1 MIDQNKHFYCYYNR
15 KRLSLFILKNT
26 FVMPDQKPNRLIHE
40 SSPYLIQHAYNP
52 VDWYPYGE
60 EALELARTTNRPL
73 LISIGY
79 SACHWCHVMEHES
92 FSNAEVAEIMNR
104 EFVCVKV
111 DREERPDVD
120 QVFMAAVQLLH
131 NSGGW
136 PLNCF
141 ALPDGRPFWGGTYF
155 RPEQW
160 IELLGQVSELF
171 KRSFSEVEQQADRL
185 AEGTSA
191 MSIIEAPADASRP
204 DMEFVNELYDQLS
217 LRFDTETGGT
227 VGAPKFPMP
236 VVWEFVSAYYQVRKF
251 PEAFQQLSL
260 TLQKMA
266 MGGIFDQIGGGF
278 ARYSTDTLWKVPHFE
293 KMLYDNAQL
302 VSLYAKT
309 YALSGDVLLRET
321 LDKTLAFIEKE
332 FAAEEGYFYSA
343 LDADSEGEEGL
354 FYLWTRE
361 EIKILLPEYGD
372 LVSDY
377 FGVDNQGLWEDGKS
391 ILVRPL
397 TDDTFAS
404 RQHLSAEE
412 LRQLIKMSSAVMLKA
427 RDERIKPGLDNKM
440 ILSWNAMM
448 VEGLIDSFHA
458 IGNPWSKK
466 AALKAGNY
474 IASVMM
480 EADGS
485 LLRTLAKDKEGIPG
499 FLDDYAFTIRAF
511 IALYQLDFDEVWLQR
526 ARQLCNQVMGAFAD
540 EASPLFYYVPQ
551 NIALRSS
558 QVRIKEVTDGV
569 EPSANAV
576 MAEVLTLLGHYFE
589 EDNWLDYASRMLL
602 AMKSRMLA
610 YPSAHAH
617 WAKVALMHVTGV
629 TTIIITGP
637 LAFNFAEALRPKAGP
652 FTLMAATI
660 KKESLPVFKK
670 RIKPE
675 ETLIYVCEG
684 NVCQTAVTSPEDV
697 NF

>member
-1 MIDQNKHFYCYYNR
+1 
-15 KRLSLFILKNT
+15 
-26 FVMPDQKPNRLIHE
+26 MPDQKPNRLINE

-52 VDWYPYGE
+52 VDWHPYGE
-60 EALELARTTNRPL
+60 EALGLARETNRPL
-73 LISIGY
+73 LVSIGY

-92 FSNAEVAEIMNR
+92 FSNPEVAEIMNR

-155 RPEQW
+155 RPVQW
-160 IELLGQVSELF
+160 MELLGQISELF
-171 KRSFSEVEQQADRL
+171 KRNFHEVEQQATRL

-191 MSIIEAPADASRP
+191 MSIIDAPADASRP
-204 DMEFVNELYDQLS
+204 DMDFINEMYDQLS
-217 LRFDTETGGT
+217 LRFDNETGGT
-227 VGAPKFPMP
+227 IGAPKFPMP
-236 VVWEFVSAYYQVRKF
+236 VVWEFVAAYFQVRQL
-251 PEAFQQLSL
+251 PEAFEQLSL

-309 YALSGDVLLRET
+309 YTLSADELFRET

-332 FAAEEGYFYSA
+332 FTAEDGYFYSA

-361 EIKILLPEYGD
+361 EIKAILPEYGD

-377 FGVDNQGLWEDGKS
+377 YGVDNQGLWEKGKS
-391 ILVRPL
+391 ILLRPSP
-397 TDDTFAS
+397 DHAFAS

-412 LRQLIKMSSAVMLKA
+412 LRQLIKMTSSVMLKA

-448 VEGLIDSFHA
+448 VQGLIDSYHVT
-458 IGNPWSKK
+458 GNQRSKE

-474 IASVMM
+474 MASVMM
-480 EADGS
+480 QADGS
-485 LLRTLAKDKEGIPG
+485 LFRTRAKGKKGIPG
-499 FLDDYAFTIRAF
+499 FLDDYAFTSRAF
-511 IALYQLDFDEVWLQR
+511 IALYQLDFDEGWLKKAQ
-526 ARQLCNQVMGAFAD
+526 QLCNYVMEAFAD
-540 EASPLFYYVPQ
+540 EASPLFWYVPQ
-551 NIALRSS
+551 SMASRSS
-558 QVRIKEVTDGV
+558 MVRIKEVTDGV
-569 EPSANAV
+569 EPSGNAV
-576 MAEVLTLLGHYFE
+576 MAEVLTLLGYYFE
-589 EDNWLDYASRMLL
+589 EDKWLDYASRMLL
-602 AMKSRMLA
+602 TMKSRMLA

-617 WAKVALMHVTGV
+617 WAKVALMHVAGV
-629 TTIIITGP
+629 TTIITTGP
-637 LAFNFAEALRPKAGP
+637 SALEFAETLRPKSGP
-652 FTLMAATI
+652 FTLLAASI
-660 KKESLPVFKK
+660 KEGTLPVFKQ
-670 RIKPE
+670 RIKADE
-675 ETLIYVCEG
+675 SLICVCKG
-684 NVCQTAVTSPEDV
+684 NVCRAPVTKPEDV
-697 NF
+697 DF